1 MIGQE
6 KRDKWKKILPEL
18 LAVILCLVLMGAGVS
33 RKEGYHMDELLSF
46 ELANARYNPW
56 IVPTQ
61 PEGRLAKFVNEEI
74 EGDSAGEVL
83 ENLKNTVTDV
93 LRNRGNSKL
102 LSYKADVYEEPVWIT
117 DRQFQD
123 YVTVDQKDAFD
134 YLSVYFNVKDDN
146 HPPVHFML
154 LHTMSS
160 VFRGTLSPW
169 LGCSINLVCLGITLW
184 LLLRLGRQLADVF
197 SLEGKGRQ
205 LGILAVLLYGMSTGA
220 LATVLLIR
228 MYGLLSCLCV
238 ALFSVHVEKWKNNGF
253 DNTVFF
259 PVLLPSAGGGYRSD
273 PAVPAQEQRIMVLY
287 PVHGDRCSDRTGIVP
302 FCNFGCVLQ
311 RKRDGSSRQ
320 SGLRICRLRTETG
333 CIWQNSGGSDSGS
346 ASSDLRMCRRH
357 NPASGKAVSEL
368 PGRETG
374 TER

>member
-1 MIGQE
+1 MNNNGDGKIPMIGQE

-74 EGDSAGEVL
+74 EGDSAGEAL

-134 YLSVYFNVKDDN
+134 YLSVYFNVCRKRSQFIFLEALCCRWDFLPTQCFIKN
-146 HPPVHFML
+146 RAE
-154 LHTMSS
+154 S
-160 VFRGTLSPW
+160 VNIRPW
-169 LGCSINLVCLGITLW
+169 SNPLCVRV
-184 LLLRLGRQLADVF
+184 LLRCTVSIFQKFFLAGNPTSTAGSKINQLQIPRFIKHQV
-197 SLEGKGRQ
+197 
-205 LGILAVLLYGMSTGA
+205 
-220 LATVLLIR
+220 IR
-228 MYGLLSCLCV
+228 
-238 ALFSVHVEKWKNNGF
+238 A
-253 DNTVFF
+253 
-259 PVLLPSAGGGYRSD
+259 
-273 PAVPAQEQRIMVLY
+273 
-287 PVHGDRCSDRTGIVP
+287 
-302 FCNFGCVLQ
+302 
-311 RKRDGSSRQ
+311 
-320 SGLRICRLRTETG
+320 
-333 CIWQNSGGSDSGS
+333 
-346 ASSDLRMCRRH
+346 
-357 NPASGKAVSEL
+357 
-368 PGRETG
+368 
-374 TER
+374 

>member
-1 MIGQE
+1 MNNNGDGKIPMIGQE

-74 EGDSAGEVL
+74 EGDSAGETL

-146 HPPVHFML
+146 HPPVHFYAVAY
-154 LHTMSS
+154 HE
-160 VFRGTLSPW
+160 FCLS
-169 LGCSINLVCLGITLW
+169 GNIV
-184 LLLRLGRQLADVF
+184 
-197 SLEGKGRQ
+197 
-205 LGILAVLLYGMSTGA
+205 
-220 LATVLLIR
+220 TVAW
-228 MYGLLSCLCV
+228 MQ
-238 ALFSVHVEKWKNNGF
+238 H
-253 DNTVFF
+253 
-259 PVLLPSAGGGYRSD
+259 
-273 PAVPAQEQRIMVLY
+273 
-287 PVHGDRCSDRTGIVP
+287 
-302 FCNFGCVLQ
+302 
-311 RKRDGSSRQ
+311 Q
-320 SGLRICRLRTETG
+320 SGLSGNYIVAFTAARETAG
-333 CIWQNSGGSDSGS
+333 RC
-346 ASSDLRMCRRH
+346 
-357 NPASGKAVSEL
+357 VF
-368 PGRETG
+368 PGRKGKTAGDPGGASLWNEYRSTG
-374 TER
+374 YGAADPYVWAAFLSVCRPVFRSCGKMEE

>member
-197 SLEGKGRQ
+197 SMEGKGRQ

-220 LATVLLIR
+220 LGTVLL
-228 MYGLLSCLCV
+228 
-238 ALFSVHVEKWKNNGF
+238 SVCMG
-253 DNTVFF
+253 FF
-259 PVLLPSAGGGYRSD
+259 PVCVSPCFPSMWKNGRITGLTRKTRALSLL
-273 PAVPAQEQRIMVLY
+273 
-287 PVHGDRCSDRTGIVP
+287 RC
-302 FCNFGCVLQ
+302 
-311 RKRDGSSRQ
+311 
-320 SGLRICRLRTETG
+320 
-333 CIWQNSGGSDSGS
+333 W
-346 ASSDLRMCRRH
+346 
-357 NPASGKAVSEL
+357 VS
-368 PGRETG
+368 
-374 TER
+374 